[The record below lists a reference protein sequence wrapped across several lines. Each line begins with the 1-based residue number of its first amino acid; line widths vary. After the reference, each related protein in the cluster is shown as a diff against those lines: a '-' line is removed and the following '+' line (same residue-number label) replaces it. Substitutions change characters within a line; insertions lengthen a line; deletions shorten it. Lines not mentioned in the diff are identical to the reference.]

1 MSIADAVRARDLET
15 RVAALE
21 SGLTLRVALL
31 EHRVAELEKGGGE
44 LSDSQAT
51 RLIQGQ
57 LNSLR
62 AKLDRLTPAGPP
74 GSMPDAA

>member
-21 SGLTLRVALL
+21 QRTEESSN
-31 EHRVAELEKGGGE
+31 AEL
-44 LSDSQAT
+44 DV
-51 RLIQGQ
+51 RLKMLQGQ
-57 LNSLR
+57 INSLR
-62 AKLDRLTPAGPP
+62 AKIDRMIPPGPP

>member
-1 MSIADAVRARDLET
+1 MSIADAVRARDLEA

-21 SGLTLRVALL
+21 QRAEESSN
-31 EHRVAELEKGGGE
+31 AELDVRMK
-44 LSDSQAT
+44 L
-51 RLIQGQ
+51 LQGQ

-62 AKLDRLTPAGPP
+62 AKVDRLTPAGPP